1 MENNKTIPV
10 TILTGFLGSG
20 KTTLLNRILK
30 ENHGKKIAV
39 IENEF
44 GEVGV
49 DHELVI
55 GADEEIF
62 EMNNGC
68 ICCTVR
74 GDLIRILGQ
83 LMKRKDKFDYIIV
96 ETTGLA
102 NPAPVAQTFWV
113 DDEMKEQM
121 SLDAIITVVDTKHVW
136 LHIDNS
142 SECQE
147 QIAFADVILLNKIDL
162 VSAGELEK
170 LENKIQRMNPQA
182 KVYKTKDADI
192 DMDKI
197 LNVKAFDLNAKV
209 EINPGIL
216 NEEVPFEWAAIYE
229 LNEFEYSLALDE
241 GPDPTMDIAIVKVDS
256 AEENEIEN
264 GKKLAIKLFSEASFL
279 IRPQKFLKTNNALN
293 QLVVDDKVNEYKFKM
308 KKNGYY
314 ILYTQHH
321 PNEFGMKIFQ
331 NENLVWPLSFREFE
345 HTHEH
350 DNAVSS
356 VGIDTEGELDL
367 QKMDEWI
374 NWLLQ
379 NKGTD
384 IFRMKGI
391 LNIKGNDERFVFQ
404 GVHMLFDAQSD
415 RKWRPG
421 EKRKNQV
428 VFIGKNLNRE
438 EIMKGFQSCLIRSK
452 EAVL

>member
-1 MENNKTIPV
+1 
-10 TILTGFLGSG
+10 
-20 KTTLLNRILK
+20 
-30 ENHGKKIAV
+30 
-39 IENEF
+39 
-44 GEVGV
+44 
-49 DHELVI
+49 
-55 GADEEIF
+55 
-62 EMNNGC
+62 
-68 ICCTVR
+68 
-74 GDLIRILGQ
+74 
-83 LMKRKDKFDYIIV
+83 
-96 ETTGLA
+96 
-102 NPAPVAQTFWV
+102 
-113 DDEMKEQM
+113 
-121 SLDAIITVVDTKHVW
+121 
-136 LHIDNS
+136 
-142 SECQE
+142 
-147 QIAFADVILLNKIDL
+147 
-162 VSAGELEK
+162 
-170 LENKIQRMNPQA
+170 MNPQA